1 MLQDKTFQSLDKIC
15 SFGCQCY
22 KNAEIFMVL
31 ISKFEKPIYSR
42 VHSSSIR
49 ALIFFTPGFRATVYN
64 FVIKGP
70 VPQLPKFLPINLSLL
85 FCSSWCCSTY
95 TYLRNELQSK
105 HDMTFL
111 QGRGLQKNCW
121 TEETYKPANV
131 GEWEIIVKM
140 MVSVLQSKTL
150 VHSPLITWQ

>member
-1 MLQDKTFQSLDKIC
+1 MKDKCCKIKHF
-15 SFGCQCY
+15 SHWIKFAVLAVNVTKMQ
-22 KNAEIFMVL
+22 IFMVL

-85 FCSSWCCSTY
+85 FCSSRCCSTY

-111 QGRGLQKNCW
+111 QGRGLQKNC
-121 TEETYKPANV
+121 
-131 GEWEIIVKM
+131 
-140 MVSVLQSKTL
+140 
-150 VHSPLITWQ
+150 

>member
-64 FVIKGP
+64 FVIKGHNC
-70 VPQLPKFLPINLSLL
+70 QNSSQSISHYCFALL
-85 FCSSWCCSTY
+85 GAAA
-95 TYLRNELQSK
+95 L
-105 HDMTFL
+105 
-111 QGRGLQKNCW
+111 
-121 TEETYKPANV
+121 
-131 GEWEIIVKM
+131 
-140 MVSVLQSKTL
+140 TL
-150 VHSPLITWQ
+150 I